1 MTHFAVLVVGDNVEE
16 QMAPYDE
23 NLEVDPY
30 IEEGGDDDYTCIINA
45 LCWDNDPDNT
55 HKTGFTREST
65 PQEIL
70 DDWSGSGHW
79 VRDDRGRYVKYTTY
93 NPKSKWDWYV
103 VGGRWPGSLLHV
115 DGYETDS
122 LLLKDLDTRA
132 TVETA
137 RQEAE
142 DSWRSYQNR
151 CKDIAP
157 PSMSW
162 GKTLEKYGGDIDA
175 ARREW
180 NSHPWIVANRMV
192 WDAYEY
198 YCVESEN
205 PKQVFIDKAIAQAL
219 YPWYAVVIE
228 GKWFSR
234 GDMGW
239 FGMSKDNISKEEWY
253 EQIEA
258 LLDHLPPDTLLTTLD
273 CHI

>member
-30 IEEGGDDDYTCIINA
+30 IEEGGDDDYTSIIKA
-45 LCWDNDPDNT
+45 LCWDNDPNNSYQV
-55 HKTGFTREST
+55 GFTRDST

-70 DDWSGSGHW
+70 DNWSGPGEW
-79 VRDDRGRYVKYTTY
+79 VKNDRGRYVRYSTY

-103 VGGRWPGSLLHV
+103 IGGRFSGSMRHK
-115 DGYETDS
+115 DGYETDI
-122 LLLKDLDTRA
+122 LQLKDLSIDSK
-132 TVETA
+132 VEKA

-142 DSWRSYQNR
+142 DTWRGYQNR
-151 CKDIAP
+151 CMDITP

-162 GKTLEKYGGDIDA
+162 VETREKYGTDIDA

-180 NSHPWIVANRMV
+180 NSHPWNIANRNT
-192 WDAYEY
+192 WDAYDY

-205 PKQVFIDKAIAQAL
+205 PKQDFVDNAIAQAL
-219 YPWYAVVIE
+219 YPWYAVVID

-239 FGMSKDNISKEEWY
+239 FGTSNDNISKKEWH
-253 EQIEA
+253 EQIQA
-258 LLDHLPPDTLLTTLD
+258 LLDHLPPDTQLTTLA